1 MYNSSYSKAFYLHIA
16 IRSVTAQRCYFR
28 SRKKANVAT
37 EREASSHVT
46 VMMLTA
52 GQQQQQFVCVNCSAR
67 QKSM

>member
-46 VMMLTA
+46 AMMLTA
-52 GQQQQQFVCVNCSAR
+52 GQ
-67 QKSM
+67 